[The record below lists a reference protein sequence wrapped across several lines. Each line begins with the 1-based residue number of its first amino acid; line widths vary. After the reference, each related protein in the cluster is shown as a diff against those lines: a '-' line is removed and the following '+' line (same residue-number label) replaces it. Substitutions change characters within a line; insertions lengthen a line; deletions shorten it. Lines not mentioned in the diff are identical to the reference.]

1 MASLSNSANSGN
13 NNSKN
18 VKDIESLCT
27 NVLSLAGVSSVGWR
41 KYTFTCSL
49 KQLWIFSRTAIKE
62 NYNRY
67 AYSESDSNKDSLCW
81 TRDPIIANQ
90 IKLLNLGI
98 PCVWRYANISTG
110 HKQHKQQAENSNRI
124 IDQIIRQ
131 KIICDSFHLE
141 ERKEDDEQEV
151 TRELWVFW
159 LNHQE
164 KPEEINHLEG
174 LKDASEQDC
183 YFSWEQLESPPIE
196 YGLFLKAY
204 RNLINRSMISQGGIP
219 IGEWYAFPALS
230 NKTVDEGTL
239 SCKFDMHLTSTSLIF
254 QPIVKYRK
262 IRPLQTSDLKSPP
275 PSQQQTAAKV
285 LIAPIGIEAELVLS
299 SDPKFSHHNNTE
311 SIFAEFYDFFK
322 LDLFCSEPAT
332 QVFDSALP
340 GLVNVRINIDEK
352 IVKEIP
358 YPSRC
363 IYFIINSNNNER
375 IISEGLVPGI
385 GKRISALD
393 KMHGEPGNWLLCSVE
408 RKTLPEKDIEWWNFS
423 NYLDDIDSKYA
434 KDNPGSTSS
443 ISILETTM
451 TPNTPGVANDT
462 SNTNSPGKPQTPQT
476 KHSTNVNTST
486 EATYPSPPDPSTS
499 FSTEYSTTED
509 VLAIQDQSFYNNTND
524 HYYDISADITDHD
537 FDFFGEKPISTITNN
552 YSPTPEVPG
561 SIRDDHLSLDTP
573 GIHNQSPAPVHRH
586 PILPDLSYIVK
597 QIKNPLVPPKWAPL
611 IFPHVDTSKFAIH
624 HNSIVKSS
632 KRKNTDIYSPYYRP
646 KFLPKRKKAKT
657 GFNNK
662 KAKAELKNKDN
673 ESETASPSETSS
685 SYVSSDSEDNESVNA
700 STGTINDSSNLE
712 QFVDVK
718 LAQSKINKN
727 NTLMDIINCARFVI
741 LFDNHYDSRNVPF
754 FHPYLEINRED
765 YCEGKAVYLLRDQI
779 VFGSYPYAGEH
790 LEELAT
796 SPAYPSEV
804 KIVIQKLKL
813 VLDDI
818 KNRFPKLS
826 QNMQLSI
833 KGPLKMSEYHA
844 LNEEQQ
850 NQQKYSNTKFV
861 SKTKQLNCQILN
873 AKDLVVGFK
882 SKYHIEVSADQLRFW
897 ERHKL
902 EPPEGKKRISYFVLH
917 PECENL
923 QSRIMTFFKQINRTF
938 MNCEL
943 GSHSHEKLDHY
954 PQGLIPI
961 KLLKGLLHD
970 IFYLI
975 SPGISVGHYTEFS
988 HFYWTTGLIKF
999 YKSSSPVGSS
1009 LQVPLRPV
1017 ANAGESDTER
1027 ALRSYIDTIQSLR
1040 PKLAKLLLTKQSQGT
1055 LNYLMIYIV
1064 NPFTH
1069 STAYYDICK
1078 VFAKLQT
1085 QLKLELKKLNYDTK
1099 LIDYVTFQVMPIDH
1113 IIKFS
1118 INGGSYRQGLVDI
1131 AFSIY
1136 TRSMHPQ
1143 KYSAPYIL
1151 PPPDPIAVNFQN
1163 TEQPPSIR
1171 DLITSGVT
1179 LHMAY
1184 GYSPDR
1190 RWLANVF
1197 TNNIGNLLESSIL
1210 PMIESNT
1217 KANELLLIEQSWR
1230 RTLLAKKTMED
1241 SQQIVCQNIVIC
1253 KMGSM
1258 TEEERKIWI
1267 ELTKGSTTI
1276 ISIDLSTNFDFIDT
1290 FQDETPKVYGIVLNN
1305 PIPRIDFRPVAS
1317 GYFLEVASVRGPL
1330 VPLQVDLIY
1339 KPDSLSDRSPS
1350 VALWEILREF
1360 HSLSHLDT
1368 TPMKNNCLP
1377 MHLQIVERLTRV
1389 LLGVAF

>member
-1 MASLSNSANSGN
+1 MASLSNNANSGN
-13 NNSKN
+13 NSKS

-62 NYNRY
+62 NCNRY
-67 AYSESDSNKDSLCW
+67 AYSELDSNKDSLCW
-81 TRDPIIANQ
+81 IRDPIIANQ

-98 PCVWRYANISTG
+98 PCVWRYANISTD
-110 HKQHKQQAENSNRI
+110 HQQHKQQAENSNRI
-124 IDQIIRQ
+124 IDQIIRR
-131 KIICDSFHLE
+131 KIISESFHLE
-141 ERKEDDEQEV
+141 EKKEDDKQEV

-164 KPEEINHLEG
+164 KPEEINNLDG
-174 LKDASEQDC
+174 LKDSSEQDC
-183 YFSWEQLESPPIE
+183 YFSWEQLESPPPE

-262 IRPLQTSDLKSPP
+262 IRPLQTSDLKNPQTP
-275 PSQQQTAAKV
+275 PSQQTVTRV
-285 LIAPIGIEAELVLS
+285 LIAPIGIEAELVIS
-299 SDPKFSHHNNTE
+299 PDSKCSHHDNAE

-332 QVFDSALP
+332 QVFDSTLP

-352 IVKEIP
+352 IVEEIP

-363 IYFIINSNNNER
+363 IYFIINNNNNER

-408 RKTLPEKDIEWWNFS
+408 RKTLPEKDIEWWNFN
-423 NYLDDIDSKYA
+423 NYLDDIDSKYP
-434 KDNPGSTSS
+434 KDNTGSTSS

-451 TPNTPGVANDT
+451 TPNTPGVGNDT

-476 KHSTNVNTST
+476 KHSTNVNTSAHET
-486 EATYPSPPDPSTS
+486 TYPSPPDPTDPA
-499 FSTEYSTTED
+499 TYIPAEYSATEEDALALPAQPIFSHVSESDYGDVTED
-509 VLAIQDQSFYNNTND
+509 
-524 HYYDISADITDHD
+524 D
-537 FDFFGEKPISTITNN
+537 FNFFGNQPTSTTNN
-552 YSPTPEVPG
+552 NYASTPEVPG
-561 SIRDDHLSLDTP
+561 SVRPDDHLSLDTP
-573 GIHNQSPAPVHRH
+573 AIHQSPAPVHHH
-586 PILPDLSYIVK
+586 PIIPDLSFIVK
-597 QIKNPLVPPKWAPL
+597 PIQNPLVPPKWAPL
-611 IFPHVDTSKFAIH
+611 IFPHVDVSKFAIH

-632 KRKNTDIYSPYYRP
+632 KRKNYDTYSPDYRP

-657 GFNNK
+657 DTNNK
-662 KAKAELKNKDN
+662 KAETKKKKSNSLE
-673 ESETASPSETSS
+673 ESETASSSEASSSDTSS
-685 SYVSSDSEDNESVNA
+685 DNENSESDDTNA
-700 STGTINDSSNLE
+700 GTIDDSSNLK
-712 QFVDVK
+712 QLADVK
-718 LAQSKINKN
+718 LEAAKPEIDKN
-727 NTLMDIINCARFVI
+727 NTSMNIINCARFVI
-741 LFDNHYDSRNVPF
+741 LFDSHYDSRNVPF
-754 FHPYLEINRED
+754 FYPYLEINEND
-765 YCEGKAVYLLRDQI
+765 YCGKNAVYLLRDQI

-790 LEELAT
+790 IEGELAT

-804 KIVIQKLKL
+804 KVVIQKLKL
-813 VLDDI
+813 VLNDI
-818 KNRFPKLS
+818 KNNFPKPG
-826 QNMQLSI
+826 QDMQLSI
-833 KGPLKMSEYHA
+833 K
-844 LNEEQQ
+844 EQH

-882 SKYHIEVSADQLRFW
+882 SKYHIEVSTDQLRFW

-923 QSRIMTFFKQINRTF
+923 QSRIVTFFKQINRTF

-954 PQGLIPI
+954 PQGLIPV
-961 KLLKGLLHD
+961 KLLEAHD
-970 IFYLI
+970 
-975 SPGISVGHYTEFS
+975 
-988 HFYWTTGLIKF
+988 
-999 YKSSSPVGSS
+999 
-1009 LQVPLRPV
+1009 
-1017 ANAGESDTER
+1017 NESDTAR
-1027 ALRSYIDTIQSLR
+1027 ALRSYLEIIQSLR
-1040 PKLAKLLLTKQSQGT
+1040 PKLAKLLRTKQSQGT
-1055 LNYLMIYIV
+1055 LDYLMIYIV

-1069 STAYYDICK
+1069 STAYYDMCK
-1078 VFAKLQT
+1078 VFATLQT
-1085 QLKLELKKLNYDTK
+1085 QLKPELKKLRCDTK
-1099 LIDYVTFQVMPIDH
+1099 LADNVTFQVMPIDH

-1136 TRSMHPQ
+1136 TRSMYPK
-1143 KYSAPYIL
+1143 KYDAPYIL
-1151 PPPDPIAVNFQN
+1151 LTPEPIAVNFQN
-1163 TEQPPSIR
+1163 AEQPPSIR

-1190 RWLANVF
+1190 RWLTNVF
-1197 TNNIGNLLESSIL
+1197 TNNIGNILDSSIL
-1210 PMIESNT
+1210 PMIVSNL
-1217 KANELLLIEQSWR
+1217 KVPR
-1230 RTLLAKKTMED
+1230 RTLLEESWKRTLLVKKTMED
-1241 SQQIVCQNIVIC
+1241 SQQIVCQNIIIC
-1253 KMGSM
+1253 KMGPM
-1258 TEEERKIWI
+1258 VEEERKIWI
-1267 ELTKGSTTI
+1267 ELTNGNTTI
-1276 ISIDLSTNFDFIDT
+1276 ISIDLSSNFDFIDT
-1290 FQDETPKVYGIVLNN
+1290 FHDENPKVYGIVLNN
-1305 PIPRIDFRPVAS
+1305 PIPQIDFRPVAS
-1317 GYFLEVASVRGPL
+1317 GYFLEVASERGPL

-1339 KPDSLSDRSPS
+1339 KPDSLSDKSPS

-1368 TPMKNNCLP
+1368 TPVKNNCLP

-1389 LLGVAF
+1389 LLGVTI